1 MSQSFYFDPN
11 GQGLSVF
18 LGPTEV
24 RLMEL
29 CWEHGPLT
37 VKKAIFYWNPPSKPA
52 YTTVMTVLG
61 RLAAKGLLK
70 KVKQAKSYV
79 YEPVFDRQALEKD
92 RLQTVLACLRANF
105 PQSLRQI

>member
-11 GQGLSVF
+11 GKGLSVF

-37 VKKAIFYWNPPSKPA
+37 VKKAVYLWSPPPKPA
-52 YTTVMTVLG
+52 YTTVMTVLS

-79 YEPVFDRQALEKD
+79 YEPVFDRQALERD
-92 RLQTVLACLRANF
+92 RLETVLACLRANF
-105 PQSLRQI
+105 PQAFRQN

>member
-1 MSQSFYFDPN
+1 MSQSFYFDPSGN
-11 GQGLSVF
+11 GLSVF

-29 CWEHGPLT
+29 CWEHGPLS
-37 VKKAIFYWNPPSKPA
+37 VKKAVYYWNPPPKPA

-70 KVKQAKSYV
+70 KVKQAKSFV

-92 RLQTVLACLRANF
+92 RLQTVLTCLRANF
-105 PQSLRQI
+105 PQALKEI